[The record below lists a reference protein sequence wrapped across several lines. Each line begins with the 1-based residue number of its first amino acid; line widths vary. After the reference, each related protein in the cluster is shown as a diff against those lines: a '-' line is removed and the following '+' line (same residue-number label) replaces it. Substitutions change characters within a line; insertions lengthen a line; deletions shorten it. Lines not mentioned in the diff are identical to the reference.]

1 MHRTF
6 KLVAAASV
14 VMAAFTV
21 QAADFYVG
29 GSIGGSRWKVD
40 EQPGL
45 TIDKSDTG
53 GKIFAGVALNEMFS
67 VEVGYATL
75 GKAGVTDAFVSGDVE
90 ANLLTEPSAFPA
102 VIGALLPIAV
112 WAREERFGPGFIWTL
127 PVDRM
132 RHALIK
138 VLAGWIWLMGGVV
151 LYALSLLVLGSVW
164 FATHPALGLPNSPRK
179 AVCASAPCSVGRSRR
194 CAG

>member
-6 KLVAAASV
+6 KLVAAASI
-14 VMAAFTV
+14 VMAAFTA

-90 ANLLTEPSAFPA
+90 GTGVFIDGVGQFAVGNNFSLLGR
-102 VIGALLPIAV
+102 IGAFNGKAKVSAAGLGADDSGTDVKWGLGAAYAFNRAASIRV
-112 WAREERFGPGFIWTL
+112 EWERYRFNVFGDKGD
-127 PVDRM
+127 VD
-132 RHALIK
+132 L
-138 VLAGWIWLMGGVV
+138 
-151 LYALSLLVLGSVW
+151 LSLGLVYR
-164 FATHPALGLPNSPRK
+164 F
-179 AVCASAPCSVGRSRR
+179 
-194 CAG
+194 